1 MSVGEIFLCRFFD
14 FNLGQFL
21 AGLGLRFMNMC
32 FLFFGLLVVCSDD
45 FKITYICSRNSPS
58 LKIVPLS

>member
-1 MSVGEIFLCRFFD
+1 MSCEFSVLFFD

-32 FLFFGLLVVCSDD
+32 FFFFGLLVVCSDD
-45 FKITYICSRNSPS
+45 FKITYVVGIPHPS
-58 LKIVPLS
+58 K